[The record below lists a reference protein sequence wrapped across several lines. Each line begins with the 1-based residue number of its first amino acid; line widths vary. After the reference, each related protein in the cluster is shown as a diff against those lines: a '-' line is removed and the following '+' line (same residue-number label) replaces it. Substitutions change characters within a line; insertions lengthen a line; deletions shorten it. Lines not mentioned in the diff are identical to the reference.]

1 MRNAGWGRAPFR
13 TWLRESARTVLW
25 PRHGPGRAPGGA
37 AVLFDLRTA
46 LQSLRRAPGF
56 TLIVVVTLG
65 LGVGANTAMFGVL
78 NGLLLRPAPY
88 ADSGRLDRIFRA
100 TPQDPRG
107 GVSPAD
113 YLDLRSE
120 ISGYGQVAAYAYS
133 DVCLSE
139 PGRPAEMVSGLRISA
154 NLLSTLATQPR
165 LGRTFR
171 ANDELAGNHRV
182 LILSHRYWQRRFG
195 GESDV
200 VGRGV
205 RVGGE
210 LHEIVGVLPDDFSDW
225 RHLGSVDVFKPL
237 GLTPEET
244 RDRSSTTLNLIGRRS
259 SSVSRAQADALI
271 AIFGRRLAA
280 QHAALHSES
289 SWRTVPLD
297 DSVVPENRRRL
308 LGLLVGLSGFVLLIA
323 CSNLANLTLSRT
335 VARARELAV
344 RSALGASRS
353 RTLRPLLF
361 ESLLLALAGGLGAVF
376 VARLTFDWLT
386 AEGGIVLTFDWRVL
400 GWAFGASLLTVVAFA
415 AAPALFLQRLDLNRT
430 LQSGSRG
437 MAGALG
443 HRRFRQLLVVGQYAL
458 ATVLLAGAALSLR
471 GLDELRSRHTGW
483 RSERLI
489 TGSIL
494 LPAAPYPGPRDI
506 AEFREL
512 AVRRVETLPG
522 VVSASTSDS
531 LPFLGPA
538 ETRRAVIAGR
548 AASEAGREAAV
559 RLNAV
564 SAHHFETVGTRLLG
578 GRSFD
583 DGDTPTS
590 PRVFIINQAMA
601 RGVFAG
607 ESPLGRRLA
616 LAGGDAREWGEV
628 VGVAADVQSVSPDPS
643 TISYQLYRPVAQQ
656 PRRLFALAVRT
667 AASAPSALAD
677 GIRATMMSLDPDL
690 PVQRLEAAEVTVDQ
704 ASRPWL
710 VLSRILSSLSLLGL
724 GLASLGLYGVVSRT
738 VAQRT
743 CEFGLRLAIGARP
756 VDIVRLVLV
765 SGARLAVA
773 GSAVGLLGALGISRI
788 LSALLPGMQTNGVP
802 VLCGITLLLVG
813 VALIA
818 SYWPARSASQTNVTE
833 TLRSE

>member
-1 MRNAGWGRAPFR
+1 MPNAGWGRAPFR
-13 TWLRESARTVLW
+13 TWLRESVRTVLW
-25 PRHGPGRAPGGA
+25 PRHGLGRVPGGA

-46 LQSLRRAPGF
+46 LQSLRRSPGF
-56 TLIVVVTLG
+56 TLIAVVTLG

-259 SSVSRAQADALI
+259 SSVSSAQADALI

-386 AEGGIVLTFDWRVL
+386 AEGGIVLTFDWRVC

-437 MAGALG
+437 TAGGLG

-512 AVRRVETLPG
+512 AVRRVEALPG

-548 AASEAGREAAV
+548 APSEAGREAAV

-564 SAHHFETVGTRLLG
+564 SAHHFETVGTRLLS

-590 PRVFIINQAMA
+590 PRVFIINEAMA
-601 RGVFAG
+601 RDVFAG
-607 ESPLGRRLA
+607 ESPLGQPHPVLVVLA
-616 LAGGDAREWGEV
+616 RAG
-628 VGVAADVQSVSPDPS
+628 P
-643 TISYQLYRPVAQQ
+643 
-656 PRRLFALAVRT
+656 
-667 AASAPSALAD
+667 
-677 GIRATMMSLDPDL
+677 
-690 PVQRLEAAEVTVDQ
+690 
-704 ASRPWL
+704 
-710 VLSRILSSLSLLGL
+710 GL
-724 GLASLGLYGVVSRT
+724 
-738 VAQRT
+738 
-743 CEFGLRLAIGARP
+743 ARP
-756 VDIVRLVLV
+756 VRRGQPHGGPAHLRVRPPARHRRPARGHRSARPRLWSKARGRRLRRRPAGRPRDLADPLGAPARYADQRRAGVVWDHAAARRRRPDRLVL
-765 SGARLAVA
+765 ARAERLADERHRNTALGVGRA
-773 GSAVGLLGALGISRI
+773 WPSIGTDSPGAWSPAVSPCGSASHSATRVARTPRMRALPRSIATATAPSR
-788 LSALLPGMQTNGVP
+788 G
-802 VLCGITLLLVG
+802 
-813 VALIA
+813 
-818 SYWPARSASQTNVTE
+818 
-833 TLRSE
+833 